1 MQSDCS
7 MASLGR
13 FVKWIGLCA
22 IGVAVYQCPA
32 QATGTPCFV
41 NSVVYAF
48 TMPASPWSL
57 ASAEASLPRPT
68 FNSGG
73 ELGRHSIVT
82 APLTEVT
89 AAPITSGDIVVAP
102 LPQPADASQTDGTAP
117 EQGVTA
123 SITPPSNT
131 SAQAQPPRANRTPLV
146 SDCFRLEARNPTR
159 IQQNI
164 HYAITQFQPQRGSWL
179 PTLNVQRSGVPGE
192 GNVGWQVIDERPWQF
207 NVGLNNNGM
216 TSTGKMEGTAGLTV
230 NNPLG
235 LRGLLNTTWSKDLQ
249 NAANDPTN
257 QGMRANYTLPWS
269 DAWTFG
275 VSGSSIFSADQGVP
289 SSDNTFHSLQWR
301 VRHVLDGSRDGQ
313 TSLLFSVTRNID
325 QAAGDQST
333 GDTYAQIGLTQRH
346 YLGMGYVDFSLLQR
360 VGSPLA
366 PVAPGAGGWAY
377 RFESLNANFSIPFY

>member
-1 MQSDCS
+1 M
-7 MASLGR
+7 
-13 FVKWIGLCA
+13 KWIWLCA
-22 IGVAVYQCPA
+22 AGVAGCQGLA
-32 QATGTPCFV
+32 QAASTPCF
-41 NSVVYAF
+41 
-48 TMPASPWSL
+48 L
-57 ASAEASLPRPT
+57 ASAAYGFTLQTSQWSSTSADVALPRQT
-68 FNSGG
+68 FNNGG

-89 AAPITSGDIVVAP
+89 AAPITSGNLEVTP
-102 LPQPADASQTDGTAP
+102 LPQPAGASQADGSVP
-117 EQGVTA
+117 EQAGAPSAPAPSSA
-123 SITPPSNT
+123 SAVAPP
-131 SAQAQPPRANRTPLV
+131 ALANRSPLV
-146 SDCFRLEARNPTR
+146 SDCFRLEARDASR
-159 IQQNI
+159 ITQNI
-164 HYAITQFQPQRGSWL
+164 RYAITQYQPQRGSWL
-179 PTLNVQRSGVPGE
+179 PTLNVRRSSVPGE
-192 GNVGWQVIDERPWQF
+192 GDVGWQIINERPWQF

-230 NNPLG
+230 NDPLG

-257 QGMRANYTLPWS
+257 QGLKANYTIPWS

-275 VSGSSIFSADQGVP
+275 VTGSSIFSTDQSVP
-289 SSDNTFHSLQWR
+289 SSDNAFHSLQWR

-313 TSLLFSVTRNID
+313 TSLLFSVTRSID

-333 GDTYAQIGLTQRH
+333 GNTYAQIGLTQRH